1 MYKNKNLES
10 NNDNQNTNLTPNN
23 IKKNNL
29 IDPIIK
35 SALEYYDQYQ
45 PKIQKILDKLEYIE
59 IINNGNVTDQFIFY
73 DGDNNIIL
81 KSKFEVLSIYIPQNN
96 VWKWSWSLPT
106 ASAKNTFISR
116 KILDYAFTL
125 TSNNDYMLKSTLINS
140 KITITNTNQLDIYI
154 ALSAMLSKTP
164 FIFKIYLIPLK
175 INESSENQ
183 KRNNDKKGN
192 FYYYKKIINNEERH
206 NYISLYSLIIDW
218 NP

>member
-1 MYKNKNLES
+1 MYKNKNLDL
-10 NNDNQNTNLTPNN
+10 NNDNQNTN

-73 DGDNNIIL
+73 DSDNNIIL
-81 KSKFEVLSIYIPQNN
+81 KSKFEVLSIYVPQNN
-96 VWKWSWSLPT
+96 LWKWSWSLPT

-140 KITITNTNQLDIYI
+140 KITINNTNQLDIYI

-164 FIFKIYLIPLK
+164 FVFKIYLIPIK